1 MRDRTYLRRWLPFAG
16 HGSATA
22 NQHLFWLST
31 IPASDQNKGSFL
43 SFFFKDFHSI
53 PGFVWR
59 LLFVFEGA
67 LEIHLRERIIRIR
80 LEKL

>member
-1 MRDRTYLRRWLPFAG
+1 MRDRTSLRHWLPFAG
-16 HGSATA
+16 RGSATA
-22 NQHLFWLST
+22 NQPRSWRSI
-31 IPASDQNKGSFL
+31 IPTPGQNKGSFL

-59 LLFVFEGA
+59 LLFIFEGA